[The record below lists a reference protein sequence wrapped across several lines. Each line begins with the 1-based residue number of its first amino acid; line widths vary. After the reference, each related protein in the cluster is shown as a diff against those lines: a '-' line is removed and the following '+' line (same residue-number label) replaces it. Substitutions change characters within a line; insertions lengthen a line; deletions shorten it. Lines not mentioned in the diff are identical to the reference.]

1 MQDIP
6 FKNADYELWLQFSG
20 TQAAISQA
28 RQKKVGR
35 YVHHNQAAALVIIWR
50 EEGMATPGFVS
61 KALFLK
67 NHSVSELLTRLEK
80 KGLIEKTRDKIQGNI
95 VRLSITP
102 KGKEYCTRVTQADF
116 IIRVMSSLSEE
127 QKQQLQEILH
137 TLINSVRAETE
148 S

>member
-1 MQDIP
+1 MASAILP
-6 FKNADYELWLQFSG
+6 KN
-20 TQAAISQA
+20 
-28 RQKKVGR
+28 
-35 YVHHNQAAALVIIWR
+35 
-50 EEGMATPGFVS
+50 
-61 KALFLK
+61 
-67 NHSVSELLTRLEK
+67 
-80 KGLIEKTRDKIQGNI
+80 
-95 VRLSITP
+95 P